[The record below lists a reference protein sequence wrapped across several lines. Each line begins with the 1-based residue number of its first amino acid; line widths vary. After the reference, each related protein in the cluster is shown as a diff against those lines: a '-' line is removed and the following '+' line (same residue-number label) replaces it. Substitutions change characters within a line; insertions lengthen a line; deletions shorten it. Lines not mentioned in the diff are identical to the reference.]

1 MIEGSLNSK
10 LKFVVCLGLG
20 SSHMHDVLV
29 LCVSARVRLL
39 GRGID
44 EELVPYDFLLRHKPA
59 RCIFQRASILP

>member
-29 LCVSARVRLL
+29 LCVSARVRLFGSGAL
-39 GRGID
+39 NTD
-44 EELVPYDFLLRHKPA
+44 FFLLRSGDLDMKYYE
-59 RCIFQRASILP
+59 RVLILP